1 MEITITSQSKSSYLL
16 IETKAHIDTKE
27 DLMEQSKLLYDE
39 FEKYPFKKIL
49 IDERQTHLPDDIY
62 AFFDLVKGYVED
74 FPATIS
80 DYKVAVVVAPQYK
93 QMADTWET
101 LCISRKLNNC
111 AFTSLKEATKWLQND
126 SK

>member
-1 MEITITSQSKSSYLL
+1 MEISITTQNKNGYLSIETQAN
-16 IETKAHIDTKE
+16 IETKEELI
-27 DLMEQSKLLYDE
+27 EQSKLLYHE
-39 FEKYPFKKIL
+39 FVKHPFKKIL
-49 IDERQTHLPDDIY
+49 VDERQTHLPEDIY

-74 FPATIS
+74 FPATIR
-80 DYKVAVVVAPQYK
+80 DYKIAVVVAPQYK

-111 AFTSLKEATKWLQND
+111 AFTSLKEAKKWLLNN

>member
-74 FPATIS
+74 FTATIR

-93 QMADTWET
+93 EMANTWET

-111 AFTSLKEATKWLQND
+111 ALH
-126 SK
+126 